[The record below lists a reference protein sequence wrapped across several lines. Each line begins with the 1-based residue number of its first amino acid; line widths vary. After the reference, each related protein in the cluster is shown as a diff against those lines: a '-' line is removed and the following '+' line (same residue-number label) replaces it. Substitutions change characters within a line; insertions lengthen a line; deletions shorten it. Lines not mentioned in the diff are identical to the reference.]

1 MALRVFIFSATIATS
16 HFQPGLEFLFG
27 FSVLVDGNQG
37 VRHACQASTLSR
49 CCTSA
54 PRLARLVILH
64 KLYHGT
70 LTAPSFRLP
79 SVAEHDLQLID
90 LPTST
95 IRVLGWKACVTVPGL
110 CATGGKTLC
119 YMMHSATELRP
130 QPVPCF
136 LKLAHNIVCIH
147 HILFK
152 THIIWI
158 YLSVCMPTTY
168 VQEPSEGGLE
178 CPGLL
183 DLSNRWLWK
192 AMWMWRIKIWSTAR
206 ASNSPK
212 NWAIFLAPVHHI

>member
-1 MALRVFIFSATIATS
+1 MTSQRLYVCSYFSATIATS
-16 HFQPGLEFLFG
+16 HLQPGLEFLFG

-54 PRLARLVILH
+54 PRLARWVILH

-79 SVAEHDLQLID
+79 SVAERDLQLID

-110 CATGGKTLC
+110 CATGDKTLC
-119 YMMHSATELRP
+119 YMMHSATELHP

-136 LKLAHNIVCIH
+136 LKLAHSIVCIH
-147 HILFK
+147 HILFQNSF
-152 THIIWI
+152 
-158 YLSVCMPTTY
+158 YMNL
-168 VQEPSEGGLE
+168 LE
-178 CPGLL
+178 CMY
-183 DLSNRWLWK
+183 
-192 AMWMWRIKIWSTAR
+192 A
-206 ASNSPK
+206 
-212 NWAIFLAPVHHI
+212 HHIWAGAVRRRPWVPWIAGSQ